1 MILITKNTTNTIF
14 VTPQENS
21 VTNYSFFWFK
31 FTNRITQSVVS
42 FSSDNVSTDA
52 RYQKFLFEGDAF
64 ENEDEGLWTYTIQGM
79 RTSDDYNPPTSIL
92 ETGLAY
98 LKTDTPYT
106 PTSYNQQNNT
116 FITYNG

>member
-1 MILITKNTTNTIF
+1 MILITKNTSNTMY

-31 FTNRITQSVVS
+31 FTNRITQSVVTFES
-42 FSSDNVSTDA
+42 ANMSTDA
-52 RYQKFLFEGDAF
+52 RYQKFLFEADIF

-79 RTSDDYNPPTSIL
+79 TSSVNYNPTTPIL